1 MSKMYIMND
10 CNLGDG
16 IEGVL
21 WPLVEET
28 GRFEGVAADF
38 APLIAAVD
46 DPSYQEPVS
55 IYETDPEM
63 AEHSDEVHRELILFG
78 MAFEDK
84 WCKDDVYIIMVHDG
98 GRAWVQHY

>member
-38 APLIAAVD
+38 ASHIQQTAD
-46 DPSYQEPVS
+46 
-55 IYETDPEM
+55 
-63 AEHSDEVHRELILFG
+63 
-78 MAFEDK
+78 
-84 WCKDDVYIIMVHDG
+84 
-98 GRAWVQHY
+98 